1 MCIDILA
8 VYCDEQ
14 ITFLYLPAID
24 HYAFHFHAQLAFVS
38 VIDAFTGFGNVFQGK
53 VLHFPCPPYF
63 VKIRPGLC
71 PRGKDLTVSS
81 LGSVFSWILQ

>member
-1 MCIDILA
+1 MCVDILA

-38 VIDAFTGFGNVFQGK
+38 VIDAFTGFGNVF
-53 VLHFPCPPYF
+53 
-63 VKIRPGLC
+63 
-71 PRGKDLTVSS
+71 
-81 LGSVFSWILQ
+81 